1 MKHTPGP
8 QILLTIAAVCGGVV
22 ALWLGVRQ
30 IYAGSSAGGYKIAL
44 SLMLFAS
51 SFDPMNVLRTVT
63 IGALKPY
70 AASPWRLNWISYSL
84 YGMGVVVY
92 LVTLAIE

>member
-1 MKHTPGP
+1 M
-8 QILLTIAAVCGGVV
+8 V
-22 ALWLGVRQ
+22 ALWLGVQ
-30 IYAGSSAGGYKIAL
+30 QVYSGSNAGGYKVAL

-70 AASPWRLNWISYSL
+70 AASPWRLRWISYFL

-92 LVTLAIE
+92 LITLAME